1 MIKVTNLSKHYGN
14 KKAVDNISFSIGEGE
29 IVGLLGPNGAGKSTT
44 MNMITG
50 YISSTSGE
58 VEIDGMNILEYPVE
72 TKKKIGYLPEIPPL
86 YPDMT
91 VTEYLEFVFEL
102 KNASGKKKEVL
113 KEICETAKITNI
125 SGRLI
130 KNLSKG
136 YKQRVGLAQA
146 LIGDPEILIF
156 DEPTIGLDPKQ
167 VVEFRNVVKK
177 LGKDH
182 TVIFS
187 SHILSEINAV
197 CEKIIIMNQ
206 GKIVAEGKTEDI
218 TEITAKG
225 NRYIARIKG
234 EKTRVVALLRGIPG
248 LMRANSKSTDNS
260 EIFDYAIE
268 AARDIREDLF
278 YLMAKENCPILVLRP
293 RETSLEET
301 FIRITNSHGSIE
313 A

>member
-1 MIKVTNLSKHYGN
+1 M
-14 KKAVDNISFSIGEGE
+14 
-29 IVGLLGPNGAGKSTT
+29 
-44 MNMITG
+44 
-50 YISSTSGE
+50 
-58 VEIDGMNILEYPVE
+58 
-72 TKKKIGYLPEIPPL
+72 
-86 YPDMT
+86 
-91 VTEYLEFVFEL
+91 
-102 KNASGKKKEVL
+102 L

-268 AARDIREDLF
+268 ATRDIREDLF